1 MAFKEGERPWLT
13 ENLDIMIK
21 IIRAMVNSETSTYVF
36 VFVTLH
42 FEGKPNH
49 KTGQEL
55 LVVHG

>member
-13 ENLDIMIK
+13 ENLDMIK
-21 IIRAMVNSETSTYVF
+21 IIRAMETSTYVF
-36 VFVTLH
+36 EFVTLH